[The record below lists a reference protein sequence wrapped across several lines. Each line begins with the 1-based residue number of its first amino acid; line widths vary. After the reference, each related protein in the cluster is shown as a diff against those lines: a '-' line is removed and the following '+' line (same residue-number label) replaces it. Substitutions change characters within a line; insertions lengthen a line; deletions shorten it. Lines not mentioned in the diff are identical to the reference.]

1 MDDEPSCRL
10 FEFDLESIPLERA
23 ILKEHIV
30 KEIQG
35 YHTKRRPKPI
45 LTPVNTLFRHP
56 IDGGGGGGADE
67 LLPVIIYVVLKVSTY
82 LIVPDILF
90 FKLLII
96 EILF

>member
-10 FEFDLESIPLERA
+10 FEFDLESIPSERA

-56 IDGGGGGGADE
+56 IDGGGGGGAG
-67 LLPVIIYVVLKVSTY
+67 SRR
-82 LIVPDILF
+82 
-90 FKLLII
+90 II
-96 EILF
+96 EETNSTKTVLLKGSKSFSCLSIFL

>member
-1 MDDEPSCRL
+1 MTTRTNA
-10 FEFDLESIPLERA
+10 FEMLGC
-23 ILKEHIV
+23 IV
-30 KEIQG
+30 DCCK
-35 YHTKRRPKPI
+35 YSMKAA
-45 LTPVNTLFRHP
+45 VS
-56 IDGGGGGGADE
+56 GGGGGADE

>member
-1 MDDEPSCRL
+1 MKAAVS
-10 FEFDLESIPLERA
+10 
-23 ILKEHIV
+23 
-30 KEIQG
+30 
-35 YHTKRRPKPI
+35 
-45 LTPVNTLFRHP
+45 
-56 IDGGGGGGADE
+56 GGGGGADE